1 MFKLFFSVMLLILAA
16 IAAGAYFHFS
26 PIIPI
31 FALLGLGIYGVCRGA
46 PALTWRDGSVWGH
59 GHGIYF
65 DRDDNLVQGREPD
78 TTYDVNDGAP
88 RDGGD
93 RTKR

>member
-1 MFKLFFSVMLLILAA
+1 VPRR
-16 IAAGAYFHFS
+16 AGAD
-26 PIIPI
+26 
-31 FALLGLGIYGVCRGA
+31 
-46 PALTWRDGSVWGH
+46 WRDGSVWGH

-93 RTKR
+93 QTKR

>member
-46 PALTWRDGSVWGH
+46 PALTGATGLF
-59 GHGIYF
+59 G
-65 DRDDNLVQGREPD
+65 D
-78 TTYDVNDGAP
+78 TATASTSIATTTWCRGASP
-88 RDGGD
+88 
-93 RTKR
+93 TPPTM